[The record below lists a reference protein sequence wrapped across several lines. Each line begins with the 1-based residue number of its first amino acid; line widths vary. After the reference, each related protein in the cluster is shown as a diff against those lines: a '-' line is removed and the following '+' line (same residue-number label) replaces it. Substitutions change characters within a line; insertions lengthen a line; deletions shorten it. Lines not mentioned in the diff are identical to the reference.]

1 MGISFKNW
9 PFQALE
15 TQVGLIFN
23 TYFSWDIWHK
33 KMNVN
38 CVCFWKQWQF
48 FGKLKTWFGQYYIS
62 IVLIE
67 AWNFKIGFAIHIS
80 ESIRGKP
87 KCLEK
92 ELSSSQ
98 YSKANSTNSMV
109 YQEIFMT
116 CQPRYWNTVKWV
128 SKLIIFLL
136 ILCNKKGFIDVLL
149 YLYLPNLNILFY
161 LQVFSMPHPTSLHAS

>member
-1 MGISFKNW
+1 MRYFTWKNECQLTGRK
-9 PFQALE
+9 F
-15 TQVGLIFN
+15 
-23 TYFSWDIWHK
+23 D
-33 KMNVN
+33 
-38 CVCFWKQWQF
+38 
-48 FGKLKTWFGQYYIS
+48 KLKTWFGQYYIR

-109 YQEIFMT
+109 YQEIFMA
-116 CQPRYWNTVKWV
+116 CQPRYWNTGQMDLKTDN
-128 SKLIIFLL
+128 FLTH
-136 ILCNKKGFIDVLL
+136 LCNKKKGSLMCCCICTC
-149 YLYLPNLNILFY
+149 
-161 LQVFSMPHPTSLHAS
+161 QVKQGELKDKR

>member
-1 MGISFKNW
+1 MSVSSLRNTSRIDFQHLFFMRYFTWKNE
-9 PFQALE
+9 L
-15 TQVGLIFN
+15 TGR
-23 TYFSWDIWHK
+23 K
-33 KMNVN
+33 
-38 CVCFWKQWQF
+38 
-48 FGKLKTWFGQYYIS
+48 FGKLKTWFGQYYIR

-109 YQEIFMT
+109 YQDIFMA
-116 CQPRYWNTVKWV
+116 CQPRYWNTVK
-128 SKLIIFLL
+128 LISELIVFLL
-136 ILCNKKGFIDVLL
+136 ILCNKKGFINVLL
-149 YLYLPNLNILFY
+149 VPAKYYRFICKPSPCRTQQACM
-161 LQVFSMPHPTSLHAS
+161 QVKQGNPG